1 MGDLAKAAG
10 LSRPY
15 LYLLFPNKEAI
26 FRASVGRTL
35 DFLLAEA
42 SAALQSDGSLEQ
54 RLSAAFDVW
63 TVDNYRKRLTS
74 PEAPEII
81 AHSTNLAGDLIDS
94 CVNSFLVRLT
104 DALRPHFQGR
114 AEISADLAARHL
126 LCACRGFSDSR
137 PSVEDLQT
145 MVRLQ
150 IHLMLKA
157 LDLVQLSA

>member
-1 MGDLAKAAG
+1 MGDIAEAAG
-10 LSRPY
+10 LSRPS

-26 FRASVGRTL
+26 FRASVARTL
-35 DFLLAEA
+35 DRLLAEA

-54 RLSAAFDVW
+54 RLSAAFGVW
-63 TVDNYRKRLTS
+63 TVDNYRIRLAS

-81 AHSTNLAGDLIDS
+81 AHSNQLAGDLIDL
-94 CVNSFLVRLT
+94 CVNNFLSQLT

-114 AEISADLAARHL
+114 AEISAELAARHL

-137 PSVEDLQT
+137 PSVEDLQS

-157 LDLVQLSA
+157 LDLAPPSA